1 MEKSKIQFLERFV
14 EAYGKSSIYRKVKG
28 RGHHEKKTRNCDEKP
43 SVFEIRTVYDMK

>member
-14 EAYGKSSIYRKVKG
+14 E
-28 RGHHEKKTRNCDEKP
+28 GHHEKKTRNCDEKP